1 MIIIFRITM
10 ENCNTKE
17 ELVTLYSNEY
27 PENFRKDFLLLSLT
41 KLGKLSENNPVRLKQ
56 EQENNIR
63 NIVNNQEFSKESF
76 INGINNLSFEQISYV
91 GW

>member
-1 MIIIFRITM
+1 M

-27 PENFRKDFLLLSLT
+27 PEDLRKSLLELSLT
-41 KLGKLSENNPVRLKQ
+41 KLGTLSNANPVKLKLQ
-56 EQENNIR
+56 QENNIR
-63 NIVNNQEFSKESF
+63 NILESQEFSKENF
-76 INGINNLSFEQISYV
+76 IQGLNNLSFEQISYV

>member
-1 MIIIFRITM
+1 M

-17 ELVTLYSNEY
+17 ELVRLYTNEY
-27 PENFRKDFLLLSLT
+27 PEELRKDFLVLSLT
-41 KLGKLSENNPVRLKQ
+41 KLGNLSESNPVKLKP

-76 INGINNLSFEQISYV
+76 VNGINNLSFEQISYV